1 MVCKIAFCSEFLD
14 IPDNA
19 EERGEGEE
27 GEEHRQLQ
35 SVMRVTQMQ
44 TKKKKKW
51 GYLNYC
57 TKYWFLSTKI
67 KIYEANYEKT
77 NDWQNRNLE
86 VTMQNIF

>member
-44 TKKKKKW
+44 TKKKMRLFKLL
-51 GYLNYC
+51 YEILV
-57 TKYWFLSTKI
+57 F
-67 KIYEANYEKT
+67 IYKNK
-77 NDWQNRNLE
+77 DLRSQL
-86 VTMQNIF
+86 